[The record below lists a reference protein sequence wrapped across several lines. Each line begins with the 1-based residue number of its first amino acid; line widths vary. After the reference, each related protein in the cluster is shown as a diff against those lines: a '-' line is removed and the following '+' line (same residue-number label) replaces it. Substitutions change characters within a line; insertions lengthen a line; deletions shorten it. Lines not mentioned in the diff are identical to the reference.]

1 MSIEEKRDIVSAYCC
16 SIDCDKC
23 ILNDDSKGWKE
34 MCVYHDCLVIH
45 KSDEEDLDKA
55 IDLIV
60 DSTTDEDIIRR
71 IGELKKSKDLDKA
84 HDTDKLKEAL
94 SYSVNDPSSPNTI
107 REKLGF
113 PPYKVNDSVNSP
125 SHYTDGK
132 IEVID
137 YIEDKK
143 LGFCLGNAIKY
154 ISRAG
159 KKNEE
164 DIATDI
170 KKAIW
175 YLNRYLKQL
184 EEA

>member
-1 MSIEEKRDIVSAYCC
+1 MSIEEKRELLLEVCKKS
-16 SIDCDKC
+16 DCDDC
-23 ILNDDSKGWKE
+23 TLTRGEWKKP
-34 MCVYHDCLVIH
+34 MGYNNCLDIRE
-45 KSDEEDLDKA
+45 SDEEDLDKA
-55 IDLIV
+55 IDLV
-60 DSTTDEDIIRR
+60 LNSSTDEDIIRR
-71 IGELKKSKDLDKA
+71 IAELKKSKDLDKA
-84 HDTDKLKEAL
+84 HDTDKL
-94 SYSVNDPSSPNTI
+94 VIPNVL
-107 REKLGF
+107 RSKFNL
-113 PPYKVNDSVNSP
+113 PPIKANDSVNSP

-159 KKNEE
+159 KKDKDKEAE
-164 DIATDI
+164 DIN
-170 KKAIW
+170 KAIW